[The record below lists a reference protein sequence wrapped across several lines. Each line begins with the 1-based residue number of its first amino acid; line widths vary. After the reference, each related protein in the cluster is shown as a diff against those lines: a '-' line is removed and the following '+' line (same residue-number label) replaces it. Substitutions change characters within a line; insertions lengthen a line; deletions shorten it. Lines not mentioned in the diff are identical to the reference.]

1 MDINGYFKFLSLVEP
16 ALLPNASVLW
26 LALHLGWAIV
36 LGCAVRLLSGRFA
49 PRYQS
54 ALALLVLLWTLVPG
68 ELSPAFWLGLAFQ
81 SPSVMTVL
89 LCMGWLQQQ
98 FRRAS
103 VDAALNAAKD
113 ARSLQLLMAAGIVLG
128 WVLLLDTLAG
138 FSVSVYAWGF
148 SVAAVAVAL
157 ALAALFWLQQGSR
170 ASVLPLCVLALF
182 VLMRLPSGNLW
193 DALLDP
199 LLWLALQ
206 AIWLISVARRWQL
219 ARHLPAA
226 PRV

>member
-1 MDINGYFKFLSLVEP
+1 MDIGGYFKFFSLAEL
-16 ALLPNASVLW
+16 ALLPGASVLW

-36 LGCAVRLLSGRFA
+36 LGSAVRFLAARFI

-54 ALALLVLLWTLVPG
+54 ALAMLVLVWALVPG

-81 SPSVMTVL
+81 SPSAMTVL

-103 VDAALNAAKD
+103 VDAALNAATD
-113 ARSLQLLMAAGIVLG
+113 ARSLQWLLAAGVVLG
-128 WVLLLDTLAG
+128 WILLLDTLAV
-138 FSVSVYAWGF
+138 FSVSIYAWGF
-148 SVAAVAVAL
+148 SVSAVIVAL
-157 ALAALFWLQQGSR
+157 VLAALFWLQQGSR
-170 ASVLPLCVLALF
+170 ASALPLCVLALF
-182 VLMRLPSGNLW
+182 VITRLPSGNLW

-206 AIWLISVARRWQL
+206 AIWLISVARRLRQ
-219 ARHLPAA
+219 ARCLPQATH
-226 PRV
+226 V